1 MSKAR
6 VKPNSSF
13 LKKKNQKSG
22 LLIGEIK
29 VKSCVGMKM
38 RKSATSAKSGTFSP
52 EFKNKTAPAA
62 PAQEVV
68 QTTTTTPA
76 PAPTPSQSSGNILF
90 DISTFSGNFSLE
102 TGWREGQDKDDPNS
116 TSNYETLPQ
125 KVINALTRAAN
136 RWARFL
142 SFTPAYLEVMNNLV
156 PGWKGIPLNFF
167 LITDIDPLTGGSTT
181 HIAQSG
187 PARVA
192 NTTFIKSAV
201 MFLSKNYFDACTEYQ
216 LFQILSHE
224 LGHVLGFATLKINN
238 GELFPKIY
246 VDPAN
251 SDNKFYDEDHFPLA
265 VDAYIHKYKG
275 KTKDRGDTVEQCN
288 IDISP
293 KGLIPLQKDGSY
305 WGTTTLTY
313 DESSLDPNLYNPDA
327 CTHEDV
333 VLYGDNRPMVIFR
346 GLYNEIMVPK
356 WDENVDKYLI
366 TEITLGALAA
376 LYTIQGGQVIRNYRL
391 LQGIRTSSASE
402 ETSFTLKDDQTIY
415 FDGQVYDPPL
425 SRERKIEHEE
435 EDKSWFKGPIIHNCS
450 ACEQIY
456 LDVCGDCS

>member
-29 VKSCVGMKM
+29 VKSCTGMKL

-52 EFKNKTAPAA
+52 QFKNKPEAEPKPASA
-62 PAQEVV
+62 AE
-68 QTTTTTPA
+68 PA
-76 PAPTPSQSSGNILF
+76 PAPAPAPAPSTGNILF
-90 DISTFSGNFSLE
+90 DISIFSGNFNLE
-102 TGWREGQDKDDPNS
+102 TGWREGQDENDPNA
-116 TSNYETLPQ
+116 TSDYETLPQ
-125 KVINALTRAAN
+125 TVINALTRAAN

-142 SFTPAYLEVMNNLV
+142 SFTPAYLEVMQTFV
-156 PGWKGIPLNFF
+156 PGWKGITLNRF
-167 LITDIDPLTGGSTT
+167 LITTIDPLTGKPTKYL
-181 HIAQSG
+181 AQAA
-187 PARVA
+187 PARVQ
-192 NTTFIKSAV
+192 NTTFIANGV
-201 MFLSKNYFDACTEYQ
+201 IYLSKNFFNNCTEYQ
-216 LFQILSHE
+216 LFQVLSHE
-224 LGHVLGFATLKINN
+224 LGHVLGFATVKINN

-275 KTKDRGDTVEQCN
+275 KTKERGDTVEQCN

-293 KGLIPLQKDGSY
+293 KGLIPLQKDGNH
-305 WGTTTLTY
+305 WRTTTLTY
-313 DESSLDPNLYNPDA
+313 EESTEPNLYNPDA

-333 VLYGDNRPMVIFR
+333 MLYGERPMVVFR

-356 WDENVDKYLI
+356 WDEKVDKYLI

-376 LYTIQGGQVIRNYRL
+376 LYTIWNGREIRNYKL
-391 LQGIRTSSASE
+391 LRGTRSSSASE